1 MCISDDVIE
10 YAWSTSIYSG
20 IKISKGIY
28 NSEIVAEQYI
38 DTLKVWENRL
48 EAVENS
54 IGSSGISPIVKVTT
68 LANGHRVEI
77 TDANGTKVFD
87 VLNGKDGANGTNGAD
102 GKDGSNGIDGVSPT
116 LSVSEITGGHRVTI
130 TDVNGTQSFD
140 VMDGQD
146 GRDGQNSVDGSGVTE
161 DRVIELINSQLGLL
175 RMALIN
181 KLTAIADAIR
191 SKTGTT
197 EPMTLDEMVTAIANI
212 TTGSVPSDTIIL
224 DDGTELPKPTLKD
237 GCNYAMIFKNSNYYS
252 MLETSN
258 RFANV
263 NSSYTIGT
271 SSAVCYL
278 SRLPVNFN
286 EFNSWSEPTKYDL
299 SNASFTTLGTL
310 ILSNEIIEKWSSIS
324 DNTKVI
330 YFNKN
335 CEL

>member
-1 MCISDDVIE
+1 
-10 YAWSTSIYSG
+10 
-20 IKISKGIY
+20 
-28 NSEIVAEQYI
+28 
-38 DTLKVWENRL
+38 
-48 EAVENS
+48 
-54 IGSSGISPIVKVTT
+54 
-68 LANGHRVEI
+68 
-77 TDANGTKVFD
+77 
-87 VLNGKDGANGTNGAD
+87 
-102 GKDGSNGIDGVSPT
+102 
-116 LSVSEITGGHRVTI
+116 
-130 TDVNGTQSFD
+130 
-140 VMDGQD
+140 
-146 GRDGQNSVDGSGVTE
+146 
-161 DRVIELINSQLGLL
+161 
-175 RMALIN
+175 MALID

-197 EPMTLDEMVTAIANI
+197 NTMTLEEMATAILNI
-212 TTGSVPSDTIIL
+212 TTGSVPSDTITL

-263 NSSYTIGT
+263 NSWISIANSSYTIGT
-271 SSAVCYL
+271 SNAVCYI

-310 ILSNEIIEKWSSIS
+310 ILSNEIIEKWSSTS

-335 CEL
+335 CDL